1 MVAVLIGPV
10 QDLRKVDAIRSDD
23 NPAQVAAEEVLQ
35 TNAVAMSGGGQAHVM
50 VLTGE

>member
-1 MVAVLIGPV
+1 MVAVLDGPV

-23 NPAQVAAEEVLQ
+23 NPAQVVAEEMLQ
-35 TNAVAMSGGGQAHVM
+35 TNVVARSGGGQAHVM